1 MGGTTMI
8 VRCFR
13 EHNGSDTLL
22 YAVDLPG
29 AYARGEN
36 AEIALSKM
44 AVDAVSWLRWR
55 GLPVP
60 ETVCAEIVEEKA
72 SDLEIRD
79 ADSDALLPGEDEP
92 LSREEYELL
101 KKLVLKSAQDFQVLY
116 DAIAEKDAAIVPV
129 RRTFYGQI
137 PRTALEMY
145 THTKNVNTYYFAEV
159 NVKADNSG
167 PIADCRCR
175 GFAKLETQPDFLQ
188 SALTEGSYGELW
200 SVRKVL
206 RRFLWHD
213 RIHAK
218 ALYRLACRLDGSF
231 SVNPFCF

>member
-1 MGGTTMI
+1 MI
-8 VRCFR
+8 IRCFR

-22 YAVDLPG
+22 YAIDLPG
-29 AYARGEN
+29 AYTRGES
-36 AEIALSKM
+36 AEAALFKM
-44 AVDAVSWLRWR
+44 EKEAASWLRWR

-60 ETVCAEIVEEKA
+60 EAICAEITEEKA

-79 ADSDALLPGEDEP
+79 ADSDALLPGETEP

-101 KKLVLKSAQDFQVLY
+101 KELALKSARDFQAMY
-116 DAIAEKDAAIVPV
+116 DAVAGKDAAIAPV
-129 RRTFYGQI
+129 RRTFYGQV
-137 PRTALEMY
+137 PRTAAEMY
-145 THTKNVNTYYFAEV
+145 GHTKSVNAYYFAEV
-159 NVKADNSG
+159 DVEADNDGS
-167 PIADCRCR
+167 ITDCRRR
-175 GFAKLETQPDFLQ
+175 GFDALETQPDFLR
-188 SALTEGSYGELW
+188 STVTEGSYGELW

-218 ALYRLACRLDGSF
+218 ALYRLACRLDGNF

>member
-1 MGGTTMI
+1 MI

-36 AEIALSKM
+36 VETALSKM
-44 AVDAVSWLRWR
+44 PIEAASWLRWR

-60 ETVCAEIVEEKA
+60 ESICAEIMEEKT
-72 SDLEIRD
+72 SELEIRD

-101 KKLVLKSAQDFQVLY
+101 KELALKSAHDFQDLY
-116 DAIAEKDAAIVPV
+116 DAVAEKDAAIAPV
-129 RRTFYGQI
+129 RRTFYGQV
-137 PRTALEMY
+137 PRTATEMY
-145 THTKNVNTYYFAEV
+145 AHTKSVNAYYFAEI
-159 NVKADNSG
+159 NVETDNDGS
-167 PIADCRCR
+167 ITDCRRR
-175 GFAKLETQPDFLQ
+175 GFATLETQPDFPR
-188 SALTEGSYGELW
+188 STVIEGSYGELW
-200 SVRKVL
+200 SARKVL

-218 ALYRLACRLDGSF
+218 ALYRLACRLDESF
-231 SVNPFCF
+231 STNPFCF